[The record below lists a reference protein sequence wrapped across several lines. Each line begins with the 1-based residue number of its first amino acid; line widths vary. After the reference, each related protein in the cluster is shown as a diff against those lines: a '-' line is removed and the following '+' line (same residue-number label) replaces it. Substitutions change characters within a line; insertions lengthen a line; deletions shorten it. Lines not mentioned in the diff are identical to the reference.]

1 MAVNQKVTK
10 SSELSK
16 CDSYFENIQCRKKL
30 PFSLQETLT
39 AAFAE
44 IPASSFPPVPGGKG
58 DGKYLLPLQL
68 F

>member
-1 MAVNQKVTK
+1 
-10 SSELSK
+10 
-16 CDSYFENIQCRKKL
+16 L

-58 DGKYLLPLQL
+58 DCKIFLPLQL
-68 F
+68 V